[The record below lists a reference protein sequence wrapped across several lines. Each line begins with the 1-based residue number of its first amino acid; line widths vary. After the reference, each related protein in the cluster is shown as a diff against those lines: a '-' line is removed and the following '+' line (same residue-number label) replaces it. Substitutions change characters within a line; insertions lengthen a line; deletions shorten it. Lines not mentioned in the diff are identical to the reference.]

1 MQHLIHILFV
11 LFASLVITLPMSA
24 KEQYV
29 DPVFGDTID
38 RSAEDFVKVSLMIAD
53 PGALFSSVLG
63 HACLRMQCPVFGL
76 DACYSYES
84 EDISNRVL
92 DFLIFPTMI
101 HLYQSTFLQY

>member
-1 MQHLIHILFV
+1 MKHLIHILFV

-53 PGALFSSVLG
+53 PGAAFYSVFG
-63 HACLRMQCPVFGL
+63 HACLRMQCPAF
-76 DACYSYES
+76 DMDYCFSYES
-84 EDISNRVL
+84 EDVKNRIADIS
-92 DFLIFPTMI
+92 
-101 HLYQSTFLQY
+101 

>member
-38 RSAEDFVKVSLMIAD
+38 RSAEDFVKVSLVIAD

-84 EDISNRVL
+84 MLVGRVAICPL
-92 DFLIFPTMI
+92 PIWLRRRRLLL
-101 HLYQSTFLQY
+101 HLA